1 MIGVENFFSD
11 LTGLIVF
18 AAILSYLAIILKQ
31 PVIIAYIFCGVIAG
45 PHGLK
50 LIRQIDFLDSA
61 SRVGVTFLLFLAGI
75 TLHPRHL
82 ARLFSR
88 TSLVTAASCITSF
101 VIAFCFA
108 GIFGFNVINSLYIGF
123 AMMFSSTILVIKLLP
138 TTKLHHGKIGAL
150 CIGLLILED
159 LIAIAVLILIRGLRQ
174 GEAVPLEFALFVLRT
189 AVFVAILFILEQFV
203 IRKIMLQVDRFQ
215 ETIFII
221 GIAWCLG
228 LAVIAS
234 KIGLSFEIG
243 AFFAGVALARHPISL
258 FISEKLKPLRDFF
271 LVIFFFVLGAQINIF
286 TLGSVLLPALI
297 LAVVFAIVKPI
308 YLSKYLFMA
317 KVEKDLA
324 HEASLR
330 MGLLS
335 EFSLLIAITA
345 FSLGNISQQAAQF
358 IELVTMLTMIIS
370 SYRVIL
376 TLPTPIG
383 TEERLIR
390 D

>member
-1 MIGVENFFSD
+1 MLGVENFFSD
-11 LTGLIVF
+11 LTVLIVF
-18 AAILSYLAIILKQ
+18 AAVLSYLAILLKQ
-31 PVIIAYIFCGVIAG
+31 PVIIAYILCGIIAG
-45 PHGLK
+45 PHGMGFIK
-50 LIRQIDFLDSA
+50 GIDFLNSA

-82 ARLFSR
+82 ARLFTR
-88 TSLVTAASCITSF
+88 TSLVTAASCLTSF
-101 VIAFCFA
+101 VIAFCFS
-108 GIFGFNVINSLYIGF
+108 IIIGFNPINSLYIGL
-123 AMMFSSTILVIKLLP
+123 AMMFSSTIMVIKLLP

-159 LIAIAVLILIRGLRQ
+159 LIAIAILILMRGLRAGQ
-174 GEAVPLEFALFVLRT
+174 FVPVELGLLILRAAIFIT
-189 AVFVAILFILEQFV
+189 ILFLLEQFV

-228 LAVIAS
+228 LAVVAS
-234 KIGLSFEIG
+234 KIGLSYEIG

-286 TLGSVLLPALI
+286 QMAGILLPAFV
-297 LAVVFAIVKPI
+297 LAAVFTLVKPV
-308 YLSKYLFMA
+308 YLFQYLRLA
-317 KVEKDLA
+317 KIEEGLA
-324 HEASLR
+324 AEASKR

-345 FSLGNISQQAAQF
+345 FSLGQIAEKSAQF
-358 IELVTMLTMIIS
+358 IALVTILTMIIS
-370 SYRVIL
+370 SYRVVL

-383 TEERLIR
+383 TKEKLIR

>member
-1 MIGVENFFSD
+1 MLGVESFFLD
-11 LTGLIVF
+11 LAVLIVF
-18 AAILSYLAIILKQ
+18 AAFLSYLAILLKQ
-31 PVIIAYIFCGVIAG
+31 PVIIAYILCGIIAG
-45 PHGLK
+45 PNGFK
-50 LIRQIDFLDSA
+50 FIEGVDFLDSA
-61 SRVGVTFLLFLAGI
+61 SRMGITLLLFLAGI

-88 TSLVTAASCITSF
+88 TSLVTVGSCITSF
-101 VIAFCFA
+101 VIAFSFA
-108 GIFGFNVINSLYIGF
+108 TIFNFSFINSLYIGF
-123 AMMFSSTILVIKLLP
+123 AMMFSSTIMVIKLLP
-138 TTKLHHGKIGAL
+138 TTKLHHGRIGAL

-159 LIAIAVLILIRGLRQ
+159 LIAIAILILIRGLKN
-174 GEAVPLEFALFVLRT
+174 GEAMPLEFGLLILRT
-189 AVFVAILFILEQFV
+189 AVFIAIVFLLEQFV

-271 LVIFFFVLGAQINIF
+271 LVIFFFVLGARINIF
-286 TLGSVLLPALI
+286 ELNSILLPALI
-297 LAVVFAIVKPI
+297 LAGLITFIKPF
-308 YLSKYLFMA
+308 YLFQYLKLA
-317 KVEKDLA
+317 RIEPDLA
-324 HEASLR
+324 KETSIR

-345 FSLGNISQQAAQF
+345 LALGNITGRAAQF
-358 IELVTMLTMIIS
+358 IELVTILTMIFS
-370 SYRVIL
+370 SYRVVL

-383 TEERLIR
+383 TQEKLIR